1 MRLKHAATD
10 QDDATEAMANSFVQ
24 QQPSIP
30 SSREES
36 SGTST
41 PRGNTDVDDFIRQFK
56 EARKTYHKRA
66 IWADKWAKGEVIW
79 REE

>member
-1 MRLKHAATD
+1 MRLKHATTD

-24 QQPSIP
+24 QQPSLP
-30 SSREES
+30 SSREDG

-66 IWADKWAKGEVIW
+66 MWADKWTKGEVIW
-79 REE
+79 RED